1 MGSGNTI
8 GRSAQTAMNGAF
20 YSSSI
25 RELVDHTPEAILGI
39 LAKHNPFALDALQ
52 RNAWLTQIDL
62 VRTQFRGLDGW
73 IAFEFAIPRMGKR
86 ADVVMTSAGIVFVIE
101 FKVGSHQFDAEA
113 IDQVLD
119 YALDLKNFHAGS
131 HERRIVPVVV
141 ATMAEGTSFAL
152 TWGAA
157 GVASPISSSGG
168 NLGQIIRQVIADT
181 PKQSDL
187 KGIEWSKTGY
197 KPTPT
202 IIEAAQA
209 LYQGHRVEE
218 ITRSD
223 SGAKNLSQTAAC
235 LAEVIDDAKAR
246 GRKAIC
252 FVTGVPGAGKTL
264 AGLNLVTLRTRAHE
278 EEHAVFL
285 SGNGPLVEVLREALA
300 RDECAQLK
308 ERGEKVKKSDAVRK
322 VKSFIQNIMH
332 FRDSNL
338 VSSQPPIERVA
349 VFDEAQ
355 RAWDAKHLANFMS
368 QKKGQANFQ
377 MSEPEFL
384 ISVMDR
390 HDGWCTIVCL
400 IGGGQEINAGEAG
413 LTEWFS
419 ALQRS
424 FRHWKVYTSD
434 QLDHRDYHWG
444 QDLPTLL
451 EGLESQSFP
460 ALHLAVSVRSF
471 RAERLSEFVGAL
483 VAGEADEAANLYQE
497 IKASYPI
504 AVTRDL
510 SQAKRWL
517 QHQARGSERIGIVA
531 SSGASRLKPEGIN
544 VHEKIVATTWFLNA
558 RDDVRSSYYM
568 EDPATEFDIQGLELD
583 WVGVCWDA
591 DFRWVDGKW
600 QFYRFSGTRW
610 QNVNDE
616 NRKTYLANAY
626 RVLLTRARQ
635 GMVIFVP
642 AGDIADATRPRSY
655 YDGTTAF
662 LLRCGLS
669 LLDSA

>member
-1 MGSGNTI
+1 MTN
-8 GRSAQTAMNGAF
+8 AF

-25 RELVDHTPEAILGI
+25 AEFGAQTAEAILGQ
-39 LAKHNPFALDALQ
+39 LAKRNPFALDALQ
-52 RNAWLTQIDL
+52 RNAWLSQIEL
-62 VRTQFRGLDGW
+62 AQHQFGKLSGW

-86 ADVVMTSAGIVFVIE
+86 ADVVLVTAGIIFVFE
-101 FKVGSHQFDAEA
+101 FKVGSRQFDAA
-113 IDQVLD
+113 AFDQVVD

-131 HERRIVPVVV
+131 HDRRIVPIVV
-141 ATMAEGTSFAL
+141 ATAADNVPFELKWGTD
-152 TWGAA
+152 
-157 GVASPISSSGG
+157 GVANPIASNGG
-168 NLGQIIRQVIADT
+168 NLAKVVAYIVEQT
-181 PKQSDL
+181 PVQSHVAGKQ
-187 KGIEWSKTGY
+187 WARTGY

-209 LYQGHRVEE
+209 LYQGHQVEE

-223 SGAKNLSQTAAC
+223 AGAKNLSETAAC
-235 LAEVIDDAKAR
+235 LAEVIEIAKAR
-246 GRKAIC
+246 QQKAIC

-264 AGLNLVTLRTRAHE
+264 AGLNLVTLRTKAHE

-300 RDECAQLK
+300 RDEHERLK
-308 ERGEKVKKSDAVRK
+308 QQGQKTKKADAARK
-322 VKSFIQNIMH
+322 VNSFVQNIMH

-338 VSSQPPIERVA
+338 VSSDPPIERVT

-355 RAWDAKHLANFMS
+355 RAWDMNHLAKFMG
-368 QKKGQANFQ
+368 QKRGQANFQ

-390 HDGWCTIVCL
+390 HKGWCVIICL
-400 IGGGQEINAGEAG
+400 VGGGQEINAGEAG

-419 ALQRS
+419 ALKRS
-424 FRHWKVYTSD
+424 FSGWKIYTPE
-434 QLDHRDYHWG
+434 QLGHRDYHWG
-444 QDLPTLL
+444 RDLAAELR
-451 EGLESQSFP
+451 GLDVQSLP

-471 RAERLSEFVGAL
+471 RAEKLSEFVGAL
-483 VAGEADEAANLYQE
+483 VAGEADEARQLYKA

-504 AVTRDL
+504 SVTRSL
-510 SQAKRWL
+510 AQVKRWL
-517 QHQARGSERIGIVA
+517 REHARGSERTGLVA

-544 VHEKIVATTWFLNA
+544 VHEKIDAPIWFLNG

-591 DFRWVDGKW
+591 DFRSIDGKW
-600 QFYRFSGTRW
+600 RPYRFSGTRW
-610 QNVNDE
+610 ENVNDE
-616 NRKTYLANAY
+616 NRKVYLTNAY

-635 GMVIFVP
+635 GMIIYVP
-642 AGDIADATRPRSY
+642 SGDPIDATRKPAF
-655 YDGTTAF
+655 YDGTANFLTA
-662 LLRCGLS
+662 CGLT
-669 LLDSA
+669 LI